1 MRQAPLK
8 QLAITDILA
17 CSRSD
22 LVGTAEGQL
31 CMPSGGNV
39 VVWRDQDA
47 HENGLALIRRG
58 MHTTNPALFL
68 PLISCI
74 VPSGT
79 RAVTADAVLMAQDIL
94 VVGGRHAGYRGSVP
108 VESFLLNGEFLD
120 P

>member
-1 MRQAPLK
+1 MQHAPLK

-17 CSRSD
+17 CSQSD
-22 LVGTAEGQL
+22 SAGITEGQL
-31 CMPSGGNV
+31 RMPSGGNV
-39 VVWRDQDA
+39 VIWRDRDA
-47 HENGLALIRRG
+47 HEKGLSLIQRG

-79 RAVTADAVLMAQDIL
+79 PAVTADAVFRAQDIL

-108 VESFLLNGEFLD
+108 VESFRLHGVGLD
-120 P
+120 S